1 MQFENTFEVDAPID
15 RVYETMLDVE
25 RVAPN
30 VPGAEVL
37 EQTGDNAYKV
47 GIKVKLGPMTMNY
60 RGDLE
65 IAERDDAAHQAVMKI
80 KAREARGQGTADA
93 EARMKLDGDEQHT
106 RATLTTDVRLSGRAA
121 AMSRGIVQDVS
132 AKLVQT
138 FADNL
143 ADMLT
148 QPTPETDATA
158 APPPPPPEAPAPPPP
173 ASDGAPPSE
182 PAAAKPPPPP
192 PPPPRQHAD
201 ALDVGDLAGGVL
213 AARLRDPRTLAVLLA
228 LVALAGWL
236 VGRRR
241 G

>member
-1 MQFENTFEVDAPID
+1 MQFENTFEVDAPVD

-37 EQTGDNAYKV
+37 EQTGDNVYKV

-60 RGDLE
+60 RGDVE
-65 IAERDDAAHQAVMKI
+65 IVERDDAAHRAKMKI

-93 EARMKLDGDEQHT
+93 EATMTLDGDEQHT
-106 RATLTTDVRLSGRAA
+106 KATLSTDVRLSGRAA

-143 ADMLT
+143 AQMLT
-148 QPTPETDATA
+148 EPTPETDATA
-158 APPPPPPEAPAPPPP
+158 APPPEAPAPPP
-173 ASDGAPPSE
+173 AGDGAPAAE
-182 PAAAKPPPPP
+182 PKAAAPPPPP
-192 PPPPRQHAD
+192 PPPPRPSPD

-213 AARLRDPRTLAVLLA
+213 ASRLRDPRTLAVLVA
-228 LVALAGWL
+228 LVALVGWL
-236 VGRRR
+236 VARRR

>member
-47 GIKVKLGPMTMNY
+47 GIKIKLGPMTMKY

-106 RATLTTDVRLSGRAA
+106 RATVTTDVRLSGRAA

-143 ADMLT
+143 AEMLRA
-148 QPTPETDATA
+148 PTPETDATA
-158 APPPPPPEAPAPPPP
+158 APPPEAAAPPPQR
-173 ASDGAPPSE
+173 PPQQQS
-182 PAAAKPPPPP
+182 PPP
-192 PPPPRQHAD
+192 
-201 ALDVGDLAGGVL
+201 
-213 AARLRDPRTLAVLLA
+213 ARPQQD
-228 LVALAGWL
+228 
-236 VGRRR
+236 
-241 G
+241 

>member
-15 RVYETMLDVE
+15 RVWETMLDLE

-65 IAERDDAAHQAVMKI
+65 IAERDDEAHRAVMKI

-93 EARMKLDGDEQHT
+93 EATMSLEGDEQHT
-106 RATLTTDVRLSGRAA
+106 KATVGTDVRLSGRAA
-121 AMSRGIVQDVS
+121 AMSRGIVQAVS

-143 ADMLT
+143 AQMLSE
-148 QPTPETDATA
+148 PTPETDATA

-173 ASDGAPPSE
+173 ATDGAPPSE
-182 PAAAKPPPPP
+182 PAAAKPP

-213 AARLRDPRTLAVLLA
+213 A
-228 LVALAGWL
+228 
-236 VGRRR
+236 
-241 G
+241 

>member
-1 MQFENTFEVDAPID
+1 MQFENGFEVDAPVD
-15 RVYETMLDVE
+15 TTWQTLMDLE
-25 RVAPN
+25 RVAPA

-37 EQTGDNAYKV
+37 EKTGDNAYKV

-106 RATLTTDVRLSGRAA
+106 KATLTTDVRLSGRAA

-143 ADMLT
+143 AAMLT
-148 QPTPETDATA
+148 EPTPETDATVAPPPEAA
-158 APPPPPPEAPAPPPP
+158 APPPQPPP
-173 ASDGAPPSE
+173 S
-182 PAAAKPPPPP
+182 
-192 PPPPRQHAD
+192 PRPQQD

-213 AARLRDPRTLAVLLA
+213 ASRLRDPRTLAVLLT

-236 VGRRR
+236 IGRRR